1 MHVVL
6 GASGGIGGAVVREL
20 AARGYPTRAVGR
32 SLPRDLPHG
41 VQGVAVDVS
50 TSGGAARACE
60 GAAAVYHCAQPA
72 YTRWADEFLPLTET
86 VATAAGAAGARLVL
100 ADNLYMYGPV
110 DGALRE
116 DTPLHP
122 VGRKGRTRAEMARRL
137 LERHAAGEVE
147 VVIGR
152 ASDYC
157 GPGGLQSTAGKTV
170 SEPALAGKR
179 ARWVGRLDVPHT
191 LHYLGDVARG
201 LVTLGER
208 EEARGQVWHLPRGRA
223 AYGKA
228 VPRARIRCGW
238 NAAADRPS
246 LPRHDPPRRRLLAA
260 HP

>member
-32 SLPRDLPHG
+32 SLPRDLP
-41 VQGVAVDVS
+41 
-50 TSGGAARACE
+50 
-60 GAAAVYHCAQPA
+60 
-72 YTRWADEFLPLTET
+72 
-86 VATAAGAAGARLVL
+86 AG
-100 ADNLYMYGPV
+100 MYGPV